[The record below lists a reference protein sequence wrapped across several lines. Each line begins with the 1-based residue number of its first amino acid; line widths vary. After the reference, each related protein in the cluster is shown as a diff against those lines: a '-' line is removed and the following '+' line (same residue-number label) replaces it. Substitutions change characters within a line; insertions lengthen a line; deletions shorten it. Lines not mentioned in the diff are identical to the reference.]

1 MELKQCKI
9 KDLRTGDLFSYTNN
23 SNIIACVDNMSRELG
38 CMFAT
43 TPKIFEE
50 VEVNCTGIY
59 TYTNS
64 GYEHCNPETI
74 VYYRGHIDL
83 KN

>member
-1 MELKQCKI
+1 MERRVGDLK
-9 KDLRTGDLFSYTNN
+9 TGDLFSYFEDGPVFT
-23 SNIIACVDNMSRELG
+23 CVDNMSKEFG

-43 TPKIFEE
+43 TPETFEE
-50 VEVNCTGIY
+50 VEINCTGVY

-64 GYEHCNPETI
+64 GYEHSKPDTI

-83 KN
+83 T